1 MIALVDINNFY
12 VSCERLFNPR
22 LNHKPVVVLS
32 NNDGCI
38 ISRSNEAKSLG
49 IKMGEPLFKAA
60 SIIKK
65 HNVMALS
72 SNYPL
77 YADISRRVMQL
88 LSTFTDQQEIYSID
102 ESFLSMKGQNHLLEK
117 GSLIR
122 KSLYQWLGMP
132 VCVGIGPTKVLAKF
146 SNHCAKKQSLWKG
159 VFVSSSLS
167 NQELN
172 KVMSRVSVDEIWGI
186 GRRLAEKLKAMGVG
200 SVLDLKHANPNYM
213 KKQFS
218 INMERIVLELNGIQC
233 FDLEFN
239 VEPKKEIIASR
250 SFGKPV
256 TRYDEL
262 VEAVTT
268 FVSRGA
274 RKARAQSTLCSA
286 VSVFVR
292 NSPFNPAESFY
303 ARTMT
308 IPIKPATN
316 HSNLILQ
323 AALKVLPYLYKV
335 GVRYSKCGIV
345 LSNLVDSDHSQKDL
359 WSEVLLKQH
368 QLSNVMDEIND
379 RYDKFSLRI
388 ATQPIKPLWGMKQ
401 TLKTQSF
408 TTSWH
413 ELLTVS

>member
-12 VSCERLFNPR
+12 VSCERLFNPT

-38 ISRSNEAKSLG
+38 ISRSNEAKRLG
-49 IKMGEPLFKAA
+49 IKMGEPLFKAT
-60 SIIKK
+60 SIIKQ
-65 HNVMALS
+65 HNVRVLS

-77 YADISRRVMQL
+77 YADISYRVMRL

-102 ESFLSMKGQNHLLEK
+102 ESFLSMKGQNHLLDK

-146 SNHCAKKQSLWKG
+146 SNHCAKKQSIWNG
-159 VFVSSSLS
+159 VCVSSSLS
-167 NQELN
+167 TQDLN
-172 KVMSRVSVDEIWGI
+172 KMMSVVPVEEIWGI
-186 GRRLAEKLKAMGVG
+186 GRRLAEKLKAMGVR
-200 SVLDLKHANPNYM
+200 SVLDLKYSNPNYM

-218 INMERIVLELNGIQC
+218 INMERIVLELNGVQC
-233 FDLEFN
+233 FDLESN
-239 VEPKKEIIASR
+239 IEPKKEIISSR

-292 NSPFNPAESFY
+292 NSPFNQTETFY
-303 ARTMT
+303 GRTMT
-308 IPIKPATN
+308 MPIKPATN
-316 HSNLILQ
+316 HSHLILQ
-323 AALKVLPYLYKV
+323 TALKVLPCIYRP

-345 LSNLVDSDHSQKDL
+345 LSSLVESDHSQKDL
-359 WSEVLLKQH
+359 WSEVPLKQH
-368 QLSNVMDEIND
+368 KLSNVMDKIND

>member
-1 MIALVDINNFY
+1 M
-12 VSCERLFNPR
+12 SC
-22 LNHKPVVVLS
+22 
-32 NNDGCI
+32 
-38 ISRSNEAKSLG
+38 
-49 IKMGEPLFKAA
+49 
-60 SIIKK
+60 
-65 HNVMALS
+65 
-72 SNYPL
+72 
-77 YADISRRVMQL
+77 
-88 LSTFTDQQEIYSID
+88 
-102 ESFLSMKGQNHLLEK
+102 
-117 GSLIR
+117 
-122 KSLYQWLGMP
+122 
-132 VCVGIGPTKVLAKF
+132 
-146 SNHCAKKQSLWKG
+146 
-159 VFVSSSLS
+159 
-167 NQELN
+167 
-172 KVMSRVSVDEIWGI
+172 VSVDEIWGI
-186 GRRLAEKLKAMGVG
+186 GRRLAEKLKAMGVR

-233 FDLEFN
+233 FDLESN

-292 NSPFNPAESFY
+292 NSPFNQAESFY
-303 ARTMT
+303 GRTMT
-308 IPIKPATN
+308 MPIKPATN
-316 HSNLILQ
+316 HSHLILQ
-323 AALKVLPYLYKV
+323 AALKVLPDLYKA

-345 LSNLVDSDHSQKDL
+345 LSNLIDSDHSQKDL
-359 WSEVLLKQH
+359 WSEVPLRQH